1 MSQES
6 MHTVARLLRHLAHDN
21 GCAAKGQL
29 RQAALSSPHMR
40 HTSGITIQWNLQ
52 RALSSLATQGLA
64 FALIGHAGKACVLCA
79 RLVQYVCTAS
89 CVTVRRRR
97 RRRSLSTVPQCLR
110 TLPNA
115 DMALR
120 RQAAPNAAAAHP
132 AAACGHRASRQ
143 HETAGSPARRRGV
156 GDQGQLRVEDA
167 TGPATCPVDGVL
179 QRPCWLWCGL
189 QCGAEHPGLMELRA
203 GRRRCP

>member
-6 MHTVARLLRHLAHDN
+6 VHTVARLLRHLAHDN

-40 HTSGITIQWNLQ
+40 HTSGSTIQWNLQ

-64 FALIGHAGKACVLCA
+64 FAPIGHAGKAASVYCVWP
-79 RLVQYVCTAS
+79 VQYVCTAS

-97 RRRSLSTVPQCLR
+97 WKRSLSTAPRCLR

-132 AAACGHRASRQ
+132 AAACGHRAFRQ
-143 HETAGSPARRRGV
+143 HETAGSPARRRRV
-156 GDQGQLRVEDA
+156 GNKGQLRVEDA

-179 QRPCWLWCGL
+179 QRTCWLW
-189 QCGAEHPGLMELRA
+189 
-203 GRRRCP
+203 